1 MNYRDALLRMSKIQ
15 AKSNERAKEIE
26 RLEAENEQLR
36 RMVSKLFNRRN
47 NKERE
52 DDE

>member
-47 NKERE
+47 DERE
-52 DDE
+52 YDE